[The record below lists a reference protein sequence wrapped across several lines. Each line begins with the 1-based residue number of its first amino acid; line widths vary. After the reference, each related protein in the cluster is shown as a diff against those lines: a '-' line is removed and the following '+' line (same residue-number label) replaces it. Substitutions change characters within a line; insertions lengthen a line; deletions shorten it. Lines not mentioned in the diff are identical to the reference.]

1 MNDEANSENPV
12 NVCPSCGQ
20 EQLGKTNRCWKCG
33 AVLIER
39 KRFTPVYFPQDQY
52 PPDLAPGEIQYSDEV
67 ILAVLITEDTP
78 GSPSDEQKTAGPDGE
93 AQAVAG
99 VEPAATAHQAPPSNV
114 PLAAPIVIAPAAS
127 YQPPQGIPWP
137 VHQGSPFQK
146 NPFEMSAPKHFA
158 PQVDS
163 VWMPGMED
171 YMARGGAVA
180 AFVIGIVT
188 ILGGLITGF
197 AFLNGILGI
206 GLGIWGLNSTKKRMA
221 IIGIGLCIIGMFVT
235 LAVLIHKASS
245 PTGPG
250 VF

>member
-1 MNDEANSENPV
+1 M
-12 NVCPSCGQ
+12 
-20 EQLGKTNRCWKCG
+20 
-33 AVLIER
+33 
-39 KRFTPVYFPQDQY
+39 
-52 PPDLAPGEIQYSDEV
+52 
-67 ILAVLITEDTP
+67 
-78 GSPSDEQKTAGPDGE
+78 
-93 AQAVAG
+93 
-99 VEPAATAHQAPPSNV
+99 
-114 PLAAPIVIAPAAS
+114 
-127 YQPPQGIPWP
+127 
-137 VHQGSPFQK
+137 
-146 NPFEMSAPKHFA
+146 
-158 PQVDS
+158 
-163 VWMPGMED
+163 
-171 YMARGGAVA
+171 A